1 MSNNLTEHEVLVKA
15 LHIESLS
22 KEEQE
27 ERLNTVG
34 VLVYEALVV
43 RALEAMDDETTDA
56 FEAFIETKPEP
67 HKIIDFFK
75 EKVPNFDLI
84 LDEEARRFV

>member
-43 RALEAMDDETTDA
+43 RALEAMDDET
-56 FEAFIETKPEP
+56 KPEP

-84 LDEEARRFV
+84 LAEEARRFV